1 MIGAGRAAVID
12 DFRTIE
18 LYEGKNRNTSR
29 RGKLPLSSQ
38 DKGHTALLAA
48 AFDYFAGGDRPPI
61 PTERLIETTRAT
73 LLARD
78 ALAIG
83 EEGPIRLP
91 SYRNGAQVRVSRRFR
106 PPLGR
111 LTAELSP

>member
-48 AFDYFAGGDRPPI
+48 AFAYFAGGDRPPI

-83 EEGPIRLP
+83 EEGPVRLP
-91 SYRNGAQVRVSRRFR
+91 SY
-106 PPLGR
+106 
-111 LTAELSP
+111 